1 MNLKNTKMFEN
12 KFLYKTKKG
21 KAIVGDSLELMKS
34 LPDNSINLVMTSPP
48 FALQR
53 PKEYGNKYQAD
64 YIDWILEFTKEVK
77 RVITQ
82 DGSFVIDLGGAYQK
96 GVPIRSLYN
105 FRLLIRMCD
114 EQGWNLAEEFYW
126 HNPAKLPSPIE
137 WVNKR
142 KIRAKDSVNTV
153 WWLSKSAFPK
163 ADVKK
168 VLTEYSDRMKKL
180 IENSEKY
187 YTPKKRP
194 SGHDISASFGNDNGG
209 AIPSNLLQIPNTE
222 SNSQYLRYCKE
233 LKIQGH
239 PARFPSKLPEFFIK
253 FLTEEDDIVLDIF
266 GGSNTTGW
274 TAEQLGRRW
283 LTFESDHQYLAAS
296 AFRFLDYDPS
306 DNISE
311 HYQHLL
317 SKTNLQADIEEFRK
331 QLTLFEPPAH
341 YVSTFVSPTKQRKN
355 QSVQKGLQANA
366 LTAKK

>member
-1 MNLKNTKMFEN
+1 MNSKNIKMFD
-12 KFLYKTKKG
+12 KYLYKTKKG
-21 KAIVGDSLELMKS
+21 KAIVGNSLELMKS
-34 LPDNSINLVMTSPP
+34 IPDNSINLVMTSPP

-53 PKEYGNKYQAD
+53 PKEYGNKDQVD
-64 YIDWILEFTKEVK
+64 YIDWILEFTKEIK
-77 RVITQ
+77 RIVTE

-96 GVPIRSLYN
+96 GSPIRSLYN

-114 EQGWNLAEEFYW
+114 EQGWNLAEEFFWY
-126 HNPAKLPSPIE
+126 NPAKLPSPIE

-153 WWLSKSAFPK
+153 WWLSKSTFPK

-187 YTPKKRP
+187 YTPKMRP
-194 SGHDISASFGNDNGG
+194 SGHDISDSFGNDNGG

-233 LKIQGH
+233 LQIQGH

-253 FLTEEDDIVLDIF
+253 FLTDENDIILDIF

-274 TAEQLGRRW
+274 TAEKLNRNW
-283 LTFESDHQYLAAS
+283 LTFELDHQYLAAS
-296 AFRFLDYDPS
+296 LFRFLDDKEYDIQTKF
-306 DNISE
+306 DTLANDKE
-311 HYQHLL
+311 AM
-317 SKTNLQADIEEFRK
+317 ADIDDFKK
-331 QLTLFEPPAH
+331 QLTLFEPTKP
-341 YVSTFVSPTKQRKN
+341 YLTKKTKQ
-355 QSVQKGLQANA
+355 
-366 LTAKK
+366 KKQGVH